1 MFNFYHSIQFSQE
14 MSIIYNSLQQEFAH
28 NITNLNGVLC
38 RSSIQLLEFKS
49 FSSHFFVPLYI
60 NDQNL
65 LIIDVFTHTSPDI
78 YSNNIP
84 FHNST
89 SDLSGNDK
97 PQYIAR
103 FVVENIHERRF
114 PQLTR

>member
-1 MFNFYHSIQFSQE
+1 

-78 YSNNIP
+78 YSNNIL
-84 FHNST
+84 FHST
-89 SDLSGNDK
+89 SDLSGSNK

-103 FVVENIHERRF
+103 FTVENIHEQRF